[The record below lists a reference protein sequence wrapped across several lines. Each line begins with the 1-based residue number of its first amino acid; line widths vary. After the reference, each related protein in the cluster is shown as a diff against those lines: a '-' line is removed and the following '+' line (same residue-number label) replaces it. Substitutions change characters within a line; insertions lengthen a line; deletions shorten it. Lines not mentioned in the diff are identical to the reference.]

1 MSDSMRDS
9 LRQSPREHAGA
20 FAQLHELARARL
32 EAARTMRLIAARE
45 PSLLATI
52 DSAQRGEISQDDA
65 EDLLN
70 AHLNARQSCLTAMHA
85 DQTQWNVLA
94 EQRGSWDD
102 NARAT
107 IASIGAEIAA
117 ILGELASSDA
127 SFMDELA
134 ARRNAARIEMSR
146 ADDARAAQR
155 AYAPREAIEP
165 RFTDRR
171 G

>member
-1 MSDSMRDS
+1 MSDPRSDPARDAS
-9 LRQSPREHAGA
+9 GT
-20 FAQLHELARARL
+20 FAQLHTLASARL
-32 EAARTMRLIAARE
+32 EAARTMRLIVARE
-45 PSLLATI
+45 SSLLATI

-65 EDLLN
+65 EDLLT
-70 AHLNARQSCLTAMHA
+70 AHLNARQLCLSAMQA
-85 DQTQWNVLA
+85 DQSQWNLLA
-94 EQRGSWDD
+94 EQRSSWSD
-102 NARAT
+102 NARST

-117 ILGELASSDA
+117 ILGELSTSDA
-127 SFMDELA
+127 SFMSELA
-134 ARRNAARIEMSR
+134 ARRNVARIEMTR